1 MRPLSFTRT
10 NTQHETTNGRYPATF
25 RWAGVSL
32 ALSGV
37 ALGAK
42 AWFDFSAGEPPSS
55 GIDLIAW
62 VAAEKFSLSMS
73 NELMIA
79 AAVLLIPGVIGL
91 YASLEGH
98 SAMLAG
104 VGCGILA
111 AVIPLMIVAS
121 VFQGRLVFP
130 VYGIEA
136 DNPTTAQLVAGLF
149 FGTEHALLLILGIPT
164 ILLSLAMRGT
174 AFGRPSVH
182 LGFAAGLA
190 DFVGSYPWLL
200 STEAVVTTRLLGA
213 AWFITIGTLL
223 VRSSRRGDGRF
234 SAVIAEAQPTEPP
247 LPPTGEI
254 ASRR

>member
-1 MRPLSFTRT
+1 MRPWPFTRSK
-10 NTQHETTNGRYPATF
+10 TQDEATTGGYPATF

-62 VAAEKFSLSMS
+62 AAAEKFSLSMS

-98 SAMLAG
+98 NLMLAKA
-104 VGCGILA
+104 GCGILA
-111 AVIPLMIVAS
+111 AVIPLMMVAS

-174 AFGRPSVH
+174 AFGRPGVY
-182 LGFAAGLA
+182 LGLAAGLA
-190 DFVGSYPWLL
+190 DFRW
-200 STEAVVTTRLLGA
+200 VVTCISQQDLTWAPLDRGGRDDQA
-213 AWFITIGTLL
+213 ARGGL
-223 VRSSRRGDGRF
+223 VHHHWHVSGQ
-234 SAVIAEAQPTEPP
+234 I
-247 LPPTGEI
+247 I
-254 ASRR
+254 ASGRRLVLGGNR